1 MGSVRDQSRTD
12 LQFAEMEPVN
22 PRVLHSVPLG
32 IGLSMVLFAFSW
44 SHTRRRRF
52 AVSQAGR
59 GRFEIRRSSTRELT
73 TTSGD
78 RPGDWL
84 GLVSVAIA
92 SGERTDDLM
101 ALIR

>member
-1 MGSVRDQSRTD
+1 
-12 LQFAEMEPVN
+12 
-22 PRVLHSVPLG
+22 
-32 IGLSMVLFAFSW
+32 MVLFAFSW